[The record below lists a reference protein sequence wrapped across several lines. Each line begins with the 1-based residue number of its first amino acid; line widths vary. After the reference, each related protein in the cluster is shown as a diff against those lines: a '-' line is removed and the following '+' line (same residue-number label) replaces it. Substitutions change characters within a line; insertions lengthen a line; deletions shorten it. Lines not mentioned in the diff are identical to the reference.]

1 MADLHEAP
9 QILRDFLSYM
19 ETIKG
24 KSQNT
29 ITEYFFDLRVF
40 LRFMKQKKGLADNK
54 IIFDE
59 ISIHDINIELIKDIN
74 LSDLY
79 DYMTYVNRE
88 RGNNANSRARKVASI
103 KSFFNYLNTKAKLIE
118 VNPAKDLESPKILKS
133 MPKYLTLDESKE
145 LLSVVDGEFKERD
158 YAILTLFL
166 NCGLRLSELV
176 NINLNR
182 IKGDTLTVIGKGNKE
197 RTIYLNNACMK
208 AIENYRENNRPK
220 NNIKDKNALFLSKR
234 KQRISRKTVQHIV
247 KKYLKLAG
255 LDTEK
260 YSAHKLRHT
269 AATLM
274 YKHGKV
280 DIRALQEILG
290 HEHLSTTEIYTHIDN
305 EQLRDAIDRNPL
317 ANLKSNED
325 SA

>member
-1 MADLHEAP
+1 MADFNEAP

-40 LRFMKQKKGLADNK
+40 LRFMKCKKGFVDAT
-54 IIFDE
+54 IAFDE
-59 ISIHDINIELIKDIN
+59 IQIQDVDIILIKDIN

-103 KSFFNYLNTKAKLIE
+103 KSFFNYLNTKAKLLE

-176 NINLNR
+176 SINMNR
-182 IKGDTLTVIGKGNKE
+182 IKGDTLTVVGKGNKE
-197 RTIYLNNACMK
+197 RTIYLNKACINA
-208 AIENYRENNRPK
+208 IDNYVTNARPFVSV
-220 NNIKDKNALFLSKR
+220 KDKNALFLSKR
-234 KQRISRKTVQHIV
+234 RQRISRKTVQHIV

-274 YKHGKV
+274 YKHGNV

-290 HEHLSTTEIYTHIDN
+290 HENLSTTEIYTHIDN

-317 ANLKSNED
+317 ANLTNNED